1 MDYPA
6 FLSAC
11 ASRASA
17 SHGEQEEEEE
27 EEERHSTHTLPPP
40 ELRCD
45 DFVALTCDSHA
56 QGVQL
61 AIVRAALALAFHR
74 VVLLPSAAGAAAAAG
89 QAPVGAAEADA
100 ALVTRL
106 VEMFVVEEGAPGG
119 R

>member
-1 MDYPA
+1 MDYPT

-11 ASRASA
+11 ATWASA
-17 SHGEQEEEEE
+17 ASFGEQQEEEEH
-27 EEERHSTHTLPPP
+27 HSSHTLPPA

-106 VEMFVVEEGAPGG
+106 VEMFVVEEGAIGG